1 MSDVE
6 EQDEGYFNNDSDKE
20 DITFN
25 YSDYIYSPGE
35 EDDMLFA
42 GNVSQNV
49 ELDVGNLLEAADE
62 SDNSEYAP
70 SDDIRSIHSDSDEVV
85 TYPEFEGDVDMVDP
99 VLEVGL
105 KFRLKKELKVVVKN
119 FSIANRFEVHFPY
132 NDRHRL
138 DDRCKDKKCP
148 WRIWASPLEED
159 SAWQIKSFEWNH
171 TCSRAFNNISVFAS
185 WLAHT
190 YIETYTIAL
199 KWDVK
204 LFKTTVL
211 KEHGVEISDAKAW
224 RARRYAKGLLGGSLV
239 GQFLLLDLYA
249 AEVRRTNPRSIV
261 ILSLDELVFKAI
273 YVCFDACK
281 KGFLGG
287 CRPVICIDGCFL
299 KGNFGDQ
306 LLALVGIDGKDC
318 IFPIAHAIVETES
331 NASWSWFLKLLGEDL
346 MLENAYGVII
356 MSDRQKGSDNMVS
369 ELFPMAKYRFCVRH
383 MYSNFFRKDFKS
395 LTLRDLL
402 WRAAKSTYLAEFT
415 GWMDKIKEEKKP
427 AWEWLCAKPAEQ
439 WSKSHFMTASK
450 CDILL
455 NNLYECFNNYIKEAK
470 GKDILTLLQ
479 SIQNKVMVRMYKC
492 HDFMARSSS
501 DICPKILKKL
511 ESSIRDSFSWKAI
524 FNGKMQFQVS
534 GPYSDG
540 QFVVDLQTGHA
551 HVEK

>member
-1 MSDVE
+1 MEFHDDDTVIPHCL
-6 EQDEGYFNNDSDKE
+6 GYFNNDSDKE

-49 ELDVGNLLEAADE
+49 ELDVGNLLEIADE

-70 SDDIRSIHSDSDEVV
+70 LDDIRSIHSDSDEVV

-99 VLEVGL
+99 VLEVEL
-105 KFRLKKELKVVVKN
+105 KFRSKKELKVVVKN
-119 FSIANRFEVHFPY
+119 FSIANRFEVLFSY

-138 DDRCKDKKCP
+138 EGRCKDK
-148 WRIWASPLEED
+148 
-159 SAWQIKSFEWNH
+159 N
-171 TCSRAFNNISVFAS
+171 
-185 WLAHT
+185 WLALT
-190 YIETYTIAL
+190 YIETFTIAP

-239 GQFLLLDLYA
+239 GQFGLLGSYA
-249 AEVRRTNPRSIV
+249 AEVGRTNPGSTV

-299 KGNFGDQ
+299 KGNFGGQ
-306 LLALVGIDGKDC
+306 LLAAVCIDRNDC
-318 IFPIAHAIVETES
+318 IFPIANAIVETES
-331 NASWSWFLKLLGEDL
+331 NASWLWFLKLLGGDL
-346 MLENAYGVII
+346 MLENAYGVTI
-356 MSDRQKGSDNMVS
+356 MSDRQKVLDNMVF
-369 ELFPMAKYRFCVRH
+369 ELFPMAEHRFCVRH
-383 MYSNFFRKDFKS
+383 M
-395 LTLRDLL
+395 DLL
-402 WRAAKSTYLAEFT
+402 WRATKSTYLAEFT

-450 CDILL
+450 CEILL
-455 NNLYECFNNYIKEAK
+455 NNLCEWFNNYIKEARE
-470 GKDILTLLQ
+470 KDILTLLQ
-479 SIQNKVMVRMYKC
+479 SIQN
-492 HDFMARSSS
+492 
-501 DICPKILKKL
+501 
-511 ESSIRDSFSWKAI
+511 
-524 FNGKMQFQVS
+524 
-534 GPYSDG
+534 
-540 QFVVDLQTGHA
+540 
-551 HVEK
+551 